1 MEHEAIITEALK
13 AIFSGIGQLRDAFS
27 PKKFTI
33 DGRLVGD
40 IGEVIAAREYDIKP
54 YEGQTKDYDG
64 ETSDGKK
71 VQIKATFKDSLTFKG
86 KPDYYL
92 GLKLYENGQPEEIF
106 NGPGKVIFE
115 RYKHREGIGKK
126 LLSFPNKE
134 LKNLSKNVPESER
147 IPPRRESA
155 NK

>member
-1 MEHEAIITEALK
+1 
-13 AIFSGIGQLRDAFS
+13 
-27 PKKFTI
+27 
-33 DGRLVGD
+33 
-40 IGEVIAAREYDIKP
+40 
-54 YEGQTKDYDG
+54 
-64 ETSDGKK
+64 
-71 VQIKATFKDSLTFKG
+71 
-86 KPDYYL
+86 L